1 LAQEPRLTL
10 LSFDADTAWDLGCT
24 IRALAVEKHPGRAIC
39 ISIIHASTDKP
50 MFFARTPGVTPS
62 QISRLEGIRN
72 AVKCLEM
79 STWRAWHR
87 FGGNKEPVGGDC
99 DLSPGG
105 WPIRVRGVE
114 GIVAVLIVQGLG
126 FQLTKDGS
134 IETIQFTYSSGCFG
148 SVEAASLD
156 HELIL
161 SALNMIHKQ

>member
-1 LAQEPRLTL
+1 MAQETRLTL

-24 IRALAVEKHPGRAIC
+24 IRALAVEKYPGRAIC
-39 ISIIHASTDKP
+39 ISIIHASTDKL

-62 QISRLEGIRN
+62 QISRLEGIGN
-72 AVKCLEM
+72 AVKYLEM
-79 STWRAWHR
+79 STWRASHPC
-87 FGGNKEPVGGDC
+87 GGNKESLGPDC

-134 IETIQFTYSSGCFG
+134 SETIQVAYGNGFG
-148 SVEAASLD
+148 YVHAASLD

-161 SALNMIHKQ
+161 SALNMIHIQ

>member
-1 LAQEPRLTL
+1 MAQETRLSL

-24 IRALAVEKHPGRAIC
+24 IRALAVEKYPGRAIC

-72 AVKCLEM
+72 AVKHLEM
-79 STWRAWHR
+79 STWRASGQW
-87 FGGNKEPVGGDC
+87 GGYKEPVGPDC

-114 GIVAVLIVQGLG
+114 GIVAVLIVLGLG
-126 FQLTKDGS
+126 FQLAEDGS
-134 IETIQFTYSSGCFG
+134 FETILMTFNGG
-148 SVEAASLD
+148 RIGNVVKASLD

-161 SALNMIHKQ
+161 SALNMIHIQ

>member
-1 LAQEPRLTL
+1 
-10 LSFDADTAWDLGCT
+10 
-24 IRALAVEKHPGRAIC
+24 
-39 ISIIHASTDKP
+39 
-50 MFFARTPGVTPS
+50 
-62 QISRLEGIRN
+62 
-72 AVKCLEM
+72 M
-79 STWRAWHR
+79 STWRARH
-87 FGGNKEPVGGDC
+87 GGNTEPVGRDC

-134 IETIQFTYSSGCFG
+134 IETVQVTSSSGCAG
-148 SVEAASLD
+148 DVEAASLD